1 MRNRLIAAVL
11 LAAVLVTGLGAA
23 LASPGAPED
32 PFITLSYLT
41 GTFIPEMEKAMQEQA
56 QKGTVNIENSAL
68 ERLAAL
74 TADYLARAE
83 RPEGLFSSNFLRLTL
98 ARNDKLTLSPGSVVQ
113 FEEGV
118 VALAFSSGCL
128 IDTSDAT
135 VVTGTG
141 TLKAGHHYIAAED
154 TTCTVIARSDAVYLS
169 VRGFYKLERAGGTYT
184 PFSDIVAP
192 VWYADSVLYTYQEGL
207 VNGMTPTTF
216 GPTVGTNRA
225 MLVTLLSRMAGVQGT
240 PPDAGFIDVPA
251 NAWYASSINWAY
263 SVGIITGT
271 SDNNTFSPT
280 APLTREQMAV
290 FLYRY
295 TSVYLGLDAP
305 CTGDLSR
312 FPDVNQV
319 HNYAK
324 DAFAWAVGI
333 GLING
338 KDGKLAPLDQT
349 NRAEIATILYRYNT
363 LFPY

>member
-41 GTFIPEMEKAMQEQA
+41 GTFIPEMEKAMLEQA
-56 QKGTVNIENSAL
+56 QTGTSNIEKSAL
-68 ERLAAL
+68 ERLAIL
-74 TADYLARAE
+74 SDSYLARAE
-83 RPEGLFSSNFLRLTL
+83 RPEGLYADKFLRLIL
-98 ARNDKLTLSPGSVVQ
+98 ARNEKLILSPGSSLQ

-118 VALAFSSGCL
+118 VSLAFSSGCL
-128 IDTSDAT
+128 IDTSDGT
-135 VVTGTG
+135 VVTDTG

-169 VRGFYKLERAGGTYT
+169 VRGFYKLERTNVTYT

-192 VWYADSVLYTYQEGL
+192 IWYADSVLYAYQEGL

-216 GPTVGTNRA
+216 EPSVGMNRA

-251 NAWYASSINWAY
+251 NAWYAASINWAY

-295 TSVYLGLDAP
+295 TSIYLNLDAP

-324 DAFAWAVGI
+324 DAFSWAVGV
-333 GLING
+333 GLVNG
-338 KDGKLAPLDQT
+338 KDGRLAPQDQT
-349 NRAEIATILYRYNT
+349 NRAEVATILYRFNM